1 MVSIII
7 PVYNVEEYIEECLE
21 SILAQTYKDIELLI
35 VDDGSTDNSLE
46 LIREYENKFKKIRI
60 FTQQNKGVSEAR
72 NLALN
77 YVSGEFVLYIDP
89 DDFLEPVM
97 IEKMVNKA
105 QKYNS
110 DITICGY
117 YLYYSKDNVNN
128 KIFTYGINESKN
140 LSSLEV
146 IDMMLNYKLQG
157 QLWNKLFKKDILINN
172 NFKFEPG
179 RYIQDI
185 FPVFKAV
192 LKSNNIIFVDEP
204 LYYYRQ
210 RMSSTVNKKSKKLA
224 EDYFHAMYSI
234 MNYIK
239 EENVKVDKNSY
250 IAFRTIVLSNFIA
263 MYTNYKKDNVYKD
276 FYNSE
281 FKKLDI
287 KIHEFISV
295 NNIPFKDKLR
305 VVLWKIRIF
314 NFIKNLKNK

>member
-21 SILAQTYKDIELLI
+21 SILAQTYKDIELLV
-35 VDDGSTDNSLE
+35 VDDGSTDNSLG
-46 LIREYENKFKKIRI
+46 LIRGYENKFKKIRI

-77 YVSGEFVLYIDP
+77 YASGEFVLYIDP
-89 DDFLEPVM
+89 DDFLEPIM

-105 QKYNS
+105 EKYNS

-117 YLYYSKDNVNN
+117 YLYYSKDNANN
-128 KIFTYGINESKN
+128 KIFTYGINENKT

-157 QLWNKLFKKDILINN
+157 QLWNKLFKKDLLINN

-239 EENVKVDKNSY
+239 EENVKVNKDSY
-250 IAFRTIVLSNFIA
+250 VAFRTIVLSNFIA

-287 KIHEFISV
+287 KINEFISI
-295 NNIPFKDKLR
+295 NNIPLKDKLR